1 MSLEANLELNNQLLT
16 QQNELQ
22 ARNIA
27 LLERL
32 VSTLASGVA
41 MRPDTIAKVQEYHE
55 ARPAHEPE
63 PEPETADETK
73 SALTLDDL
81 EFSDVIALAV
91 FYPEQVELSETM
103 LQRAI
108 DYRDAEGGK
117 RVIQIDALDSA
128 LLGVKRATEL
138 HKDVLLQLARAILA
152 NQEDLPTL
160 ASRRAFAETWLDT
173 KPGERDTVKPKKASG
188 KDKKQE
194 RKGPFYWKD
203 EKQGLQGCE
212 DTLEELQHYIA
223 CGAEEI
229 NKVEYLQLKE
239 AMDKGSSRPADVQP
253 DFAALR
259 EEAEKADAGEPDF
272 AELRNQAQD
281 LLVRLAKSGYRAE
294 AVAALDSFGAQKLRF
309 VEDKDLPALISRLD
323 KELEAEDA

>member
-1 MSLEANLELNNQLLT
+1 MSLETNLELNNKLLT

-32 VSTLASGVA
+32 VSTLASGVT
-41 MRPDTIAKVQEYHE
+41 MRPDTVAKVQEYRE
-55 ARPAHEPE
+55 AVPE
-63 PEPETADETK
+63 PQPETAEETK
-73 SALTLDDL
+73 AALTLDDL
-81 EFSDVIALAV
+81 EFSDVIALAG

-108 DYRDAEGGK
+108 DYRDAEGEK
-117 RVIQIDALDSA
+117 RVVQIDALDSA
-128 LLGVKRATEL
+128 LLGVKRAAEL

-152 NQEDLPTL
+152 NWDGLPTI
-160 ASRRAFAETWLDT
+160 ANRRAFAETWLDA
-173 KPGERDTVKPKKASG
+173 KPGERDTVKPGKATVQ
-188 KDKKQE
+188 DKQVS
-194 RKGPFYWKD
+194 RKGPFFVRHEDGKIGELSTED
-203 EKQGLQGCE
+203 ELK
-212 DTLEELQHYIA
+212 THLEAGYT
-223 CGAEEI
+223 EI
-229 NKVEYLQLKE
+229 NKVEYLQRKE
-239 AMDKGSSRPADVQP
+239 EA
-253 DFAALR
+253 
-259 EEAEKADAGEPDF
+259 EAEKADTGEPDF

-281 LLVRLAKSGYRAE
+281 LLMRLAKSGYRAE

>member
-1 MSLEANLELNNQLLT
+1 MSLETNLELNNKLLT

-41 MRPDTIAKVQEYHE
+41 MHPDTVAKVQEYRE
-55 ARPAHEPE
+55 AVPE
-63 PEPETADETK
+63 PEPQPETAEETK
-73 SALTLDDL
+73 AALTLDDL
-81 EFSDVIALAV
+81 EFSDVIALAG
-91 FYPEQVELSETM
+91 FYPEPVELSETM

-108 DYRDAEGGK
+108 DYRDAEGEK
-117 RVIQIDALDSA
+117 RVVQIDALDSA
-128 LLGVKRATEL
+128 LLGVKRAKEL

-152 NQEDLPTL
+152 NWDGLPTI
-160 ASRRAFAETWLDT
+160 ANRRAFAETWLDA
-173 KPGERDTVKPKKASG
+173 KPGERDTVKPKKASVQ
-188 KDKKQE
+188 DKQAS

-239 AMDKGSSRPADVQP
+239 AMDKGSSRPAD
-253 DFAALR
+253 
-259 EEAEKADAGEPDF
+259 AGEPDF

-294 AVAALDSFGAQKLRF
+294 AVAALDSFGVQKLRF

>member
-63 PEPETADETK
+63 PQPETVDETK
-73 SALTLDDL
+73 AALTLDDL
-81 EFSDVIALAV
+81 EFSDVIALAG

-138 HKDVLLQLARAILA
+138 HKDVLLQLARAILV

-173 KPGERDTVKPKKASG
+173 KPCERDTVKPKKAS
-188 KDKKQE
+188 KPP
-194 RKGPFYWKD
+194 RKGPFFVRH
-203 EKQGLQGCE
+203 E
-212 DTLEELQHYIA
+212 DGKIGELSTEAELKTHLEAGYT
-223 CGAEEI
+223 EI
-229 NKVEYLQLKE
+229 NKVEYLQRK
-239 AMDKGSSRPADVQP
+239 
-253 DFAALR
+253 
-259 EEAEKADAGEPDF
+259 EEAEKEKAEPDTGEPDF

>member
-22 ARNIA
+22 AKNIA
-27 LLERL
+27 LLECL

-41 MRPDTIAKVQEYHE
+41 MRPDTVAKVQEYRE
-55 ARPAHEPE
+55 AVPE
-63 PEPETADETK
+63 PQPETAEETK
-73 SALTLDDL
+73 AALTLDDL
-81 EFSDVIALAV
+81 EFSDVIALAC

-173 KPGERDTVKPKKASG
+173 KPGERDTLKPKKAS
-188 KDKKQE
+188 KQP
-194 RKGPFYWKD
+194 RKGPFFVRHEDGKIGELSTED
-203 EKQGLQGCE
+203 ELKAHIEAGY
-212 DTLEELQHYIA
+212 T
-223 CGAEEI
+223 EI
-229 NKVEYLQLKE
+229 NKVEYLQCK
-239 AMDKGSSRPADVQP
+239 
-253 DFAALR
+253 
-259 EEAEKADAGEPDF
+259 EEAEKTEPDTGETDF

-281 LLVRLAKSGYRAE
+281 LLMRLTKSGYRAE
-294 AVAALDSFGAQKLRF
+294 AVAALDSFGVQKLRF
-309 VEDKDLPALISRLD
+309 VEDKDLPALVARLD
-323 KELEAEDA
+323 KALEAEDD

>member
-55 ARPAHEPE
+55 TVPEPE

-73 SALTLDDL
+73 AALTLDDL

-108 DYRDAEGGK
+108 DYRDAEGEK
-117 RVIQIDALDSA
+117 RVVVIDALDSA
-128 LLGVKRATEL
+128 LMGVKRATEL
-138 HKDVLLQLARAILA
+138 HKDVLLQLARAILV

-160 ASRRAFAETWLDT
+160 ASRRAFAETWLDA
-173 KPGERDTVKPKKASG
+173 KPGERDTVKPKKAS
-188 KDKKQE
+188 KQP
-194 RKGPFYWKD
+194 RKGPFFVRHEDGKIGELSTED
-203 EKQGLQGCE
+203 ELKAHIEAGY
-212 DTLEELQHYIA
+212 T
-223 CGAEEI
+223 EI
-229 NKVEYLQLKE
+229 NKVEYLQRK
-239 AMDKGSSRPADVQP
+239 
-253 DFAALR
+253 
-259 EEAEKADAGEPDF
+259 EEAEKADAGEPDYAVLRKQ
-272 AELRNQAQD
+272 AEERIL
-281 LLVRLAKSGYRAE
+281 RLAKGGYLAE
-294 AVAALDSFGAQKLRF
+294 AKAILAEFGAQKMGQ
-309 VEDKDLPALISRLD
+309 VPDDKLTDVIALTE
-323 KELEAEDA
+323 KTLEG

>member
-41 MRPDTIAKVQEYHE
+41 MRPDTVAKVQEYRE
-55 ARPAHEPE
+55 AVPE
-63 PEPETADETK
+63 PQPQPEPQPETKA
-73 SALTLDDL
+73 ALTLDDL

-173 KPGERDTVKPKKASG
+173 KPGERDTVKPKKAS
-188 KDKKQE
+188 KQP
-194 RKGPFYWKD
+194 RKGPFFVRHEDGKIGELSTED
-203 EKQGLQGCE
+203 ELKAHIEAGY
-212 DTLEELQHYIA
+212 T
-223 CGAEEI
+223 EI
-229 NKVEYLQLKE
+229 NKVEYLQRK
-239 AMDKGSSRPADVQP
+239 
-253 DFAALR
+253 
-259 EEAEKADAGEPDF
+259 EEAEKAEPDTGETDF

-281 LLVRLAKSGYRAE
+281 LLMRLAKSGYRAE
-294 AVAALDSFGAQKLRF
+294 AVAALDSFGVQKLRF
-309 VEDKDLPALISRLD
+309 VEDKDLPALVARLD
-323 KELEAEDA
+323 KALEAEDD

>member
-1 MSLEANLELNNQLLT
+1 MSLETNLELNNKLLT

-22 ARNIA
+22 ARNIV

-32 VSTLASGVA
+32 VSTLASGVT
-41 MRPDTIAKVQEYHE
+41 MRPDTVAKVQEYRE
-55 ARPAHEPE
+55 AVPE
-63 PEPETADETK
+63 PQPETADETK
-73 SALTLDDL
+73 AALTLDDL
-81 EFSDVIALAV
+81 EFSDVIALAG
-91 FYPEQVELSETM
+91 FYPEPVERSETM

-108 DYRDAEGGK
+108 DYRDAEGQK
-117 RVIQIDALDSA
+117 RVVQIDALDSA
-128 LLGVKRATEL
+128 LRGVKRAAEL
-138 HKDVLLQLARAILA
+138 HKDVLLQLARAIIA
-152 NQEDLPTL
+152 NQDALPTL
-160 ASRRAFAETWLDT
+160 ASRRAFAETWLDA
-173 KPGERDTVKPKKASG
+173 KPGERDTVKPGKATVQ
-188 KDKKQE
+188 DKQQE

-203 EKQGLQGCE
+203 VKQGLQGCE
-212 DTLEELQHYIA
+212 DTLEELQHYIE

-239 AMDKGSSRPADVQP
+239 AVDKGSSRPADVQ
-253 DFAALR
+253 
-259 EEAEKADAGEPDF
+259 PDF

-294 AVAALDSFGAQKLRF
+294 AVAALDSFGVQKLRF

>member
-41 MRPDTIAKVQEYHE
+41 MRPDTVAKVQEYHE
-55 ARPAHEPE
+55 TSPAHEPE
-63 PEPETADETK
+63 SKPEPEPQPETK
-73 SALTLDDL
+73 AALTLDDL

-173 KPGERDTVKPKKASG
+173 KPGERDTVKPKKAS
-188 KDKKQE
+188 KQP
-194 RKGPFYWKD
+194 RKGPFFVRHEDGKIGELSTED
-203 EKQGLQGCE
+203 ELKAHIEAGY
-212 DTLEELQHYIA
+212 T
-223 CGAEEI
+223 EI
-229 NKVEYLQLKE
+229 NKVEYLQRK
-239 AMDKGSSRPADVQP
+239 
-253 DFAALR
+253 
-259 EEAEKADAGEPDF
+259 EEAEKAEPDTGETDF

-281 LLVRLAKSGYRAE
+281 LLMRLAKSGYRAE
-294 AVAALDSFGAQKLRF
+294 AVAALDSFGVQKLRF
-309 VEDKDLPALISRLD
+309 VEDKDLPALVARLD
-323 KELEAEDA
+323 KALEAEDD

>member
-41 MRPDTIAKVQEYHE
+41 MRPDTIAKVQEYRE
-55 ARPAHEPE
+55 ERPE
-63 PEPETADETK
+63 PKPEPQPETKA
-73 SALTLDDL
+73 ALTLDDL

-91 FYPEQVELSETM
+91 FYPEQVELNVTM

-108 DYRDAEGGK
+108 DYRDAEGEK
-117 RVIQIDALDSA
+117 RVVVIDALDSA

-138 HKDVLLQLARAILA
+138 HKDVLLQLARSILA
-152 NQEDLPTL
+152 NWDGLPTI
-160 ASRRAFAETWLDT
+160 ANRRAFAETWLDT
-173 KPGERDTVKPKKASG
+173 KPGERDIITPKKVIG

-203 EKQGLQGCE
+203 VKEGLQGCE
-212 DTLEELQHYIA
+212 DTLEELQCYIDN
-223 CGAEEI
+223 GAEEI

-239 AMDKGSSRPADVQP
+239 AVDTNQP

-259 EEAEKADAGEPDF
+259 KQAEERI
-272 AELRNQAQD
+272 L
-281 LLVRLAKSGYRAE
+281 RLAKGGYLAE
-294 AVAALDSFGAQKLRF
+294 AKAILAEFGAQKMGQ
-309 VEDKDLPALISRLD
+309 VPDDKLTDVIALTE
-323 KELEAEDA
+323 KTLEG

>member
-63 PEPETADETK
+63 PETADETK
-73 SALTLDDL
+73 AALTLDDL
-81 EFSDVIALAV
+81 EFSDVIALAG
-91 FYPEQVELSETM
+91 FYPEQVELSKTM

-128 LLGVKRATEL
+128 LQGVKRATEL

-152 NQEDLPTL
+152 NWDGLPTI
-160 ASRRAFAETWLDT
+160 ANRRAFAEIWLDA
-173 KPGERDTVKPKKASG
+173 KPGERDTVKPKKAS
-188 KDKKQE
+188 KQP
-194 RKGPFYWKD
+194 RKGPFFVRHEDGKIGELSTED
-203 EKQGLQGCE
+203 ELK
-212 DTLEELQHYIA
+212 THLEAGYT
-223 CGAEEI
+223 EI
-229 NKVEYLQLKE
+229 NKVEYLQRK
-239 AMDKGSSRPADVQP
+239 
-253 DFAALR
+253 
-259 EEAEKADAGEPDF
+259 EEAEKEKEKAEPDTGEPDF

>member
-55 ARPAHEPE
+55 ARPAHEPQ
-63 PEPETADETK
+63 PQPQPETVDETK
-73 SALTLDDL
+73 AALTLDDL

-138 HKDVLLQLARAILA
+138 HKDVLLQLARAILV

-160 ASRRAFAETWLDT
+160 ASRRAFAETWLDA
-173 KPGERDTVKPKKASG
+173 KPGERDTVKPKKAS
-188 KDKKQE
+188 KQP
-194 RKGPFYWKD
+194 RKGPFFVRHEDSKIGELSTED
-203 EKQGLQGCE
+203 ELK
-212 DTLEELQHYIA
+212 THLEAGYT
-223 CGAEEI
+223 EI
-229 NKVEYLQLKE
+229 NKVEYLQRK
-239 AMDKGSSRPADVQP
+239 
-253 DFAALR
+253 
-259 EEAEKADAGEPDF
+259 EEAEKEKAEPDTGEPDF

-294 AVAALDSFGAQKLRF
+294 AVAALDSFGVQKLRF